1 MGSVRGSSAVE
12 EEPEHTELE
21 TSEAPASVAKT
32 AGASHVEGTA
42 ESARASRLPAT
53 LRALRHRNYQLFFFG
68 QLISLTGT
76 WMQSVAQ
83 SWLIYRLTGSAVLLG
98 LVGFASQIPVFL
110 LAPVGG
116 AVADRYRRHRILVT
130 TQTVA
135 MLLAFVLAGLTLSGR
150 IQEWH
155 IFALAA
161 CLGIANAFDIPARQA
176 FVADMVGR
184 EDLLN
189 AIALNSSMVNGARV
203 VGPAVAGILVAAV
216 GEGWCFLLNAVSY
229 VAVLAGL
236 LMMKLE
242 IPKRVHARVSA
253 LASIAEGFRFVAH
266 TSPVRA
272 LLLLL
277 GLISLMGMPY
287 AVLMPIFADQI
298 LHGGASGL
306 GLLMGASGV
315 GALAGALSLAARN
328 GLRGLGRWVAF
339 SSAGFGASVILFSM
353 SRSFWLS
360 AALLLPAGFSMM
372 IEMASSNTLIQ
383 AMVPDALR
391 GRVMAVYS
399 MMFMG
404 MAPIG
409 ALLAGALAQRLG
421 APNTVAL
428 GGAVCILGSLVFGLR
443 LPALRAEAREII
455 VALQMA
461 GGDPPDEA
469 TNTGE
474 FAALAPS
481 KG

>member
-1 MGSVRGSSAVE
+1 MKVGKASAVE
-12 EEPEHTELE
+12 EAPANEITE
-21 TSEAPASVAKT
+21 TSEASASVSKT
-32 AGASHVEGTA
+32 AGASPFDG
-42 ESARASRLPAT
+42 ARAAAPASKLPAA

-68 QLISLTGT
+68 QLVSLTGT

-83 SWLIYRLTGSAVLLG
+83 SWLIYRMTGSAVLLG

-135 MLLAFVLAGLTLSGR
+135 MILAFSLAGFTLSGR
-150 IQEWH
+150 IEEWH
-155 IFALAA
+155 IFAFAA
-161 CLGIANAFDIPARQA
+161 LLGINNAFDIPARQA

-216 GEGWCFLLNAVSY
+216 GEGWCFFANAVSY
-229 VAVLAGL
+229 VAVIAGL
-236 LMMKLE
+236 LMMKLTFARRE
-242 IPKRVHARVSA
+242 PSRVSA
-253 LASIAEGFRFVAH
+253 LASIVEGFRFVTR

-306 GLLMGASGV
+306 GLLMGASGA

-328 GLRGLGRWVAF
+328 GLRGLGRWVAL
-339 SSAGFGASVILFSM
+339 SSAGFGASVILFST

-360 AALLLPAGFSMM
+360 AALLLPVGFSMM

-421 APNTVAL
+421 APATVAL
-428 GGAVCILGSLVFGLR
+428 GGSVCIIGSLVFGLR

-461 GGDPPDEA
+461 GGDPPEEM
-469 TNTGE
+469 TTGE
-474 FAALAPS
+474 YAALAPR
-481 KG
+481 KA